1 MHVSGVKVRGMT
13 NNARSPTQNP
23 RPPLWPGKLK
33 VQSYTKAR
41 YMYVCMYSD
50 SEAAAWNL
58 AKCHPRDKRNWPK
71 MQRLAEPEPS
81 Q

>member
-1 MHVSGVKVRGMT
+1 MPVRRLRIH
-13 NNARSPTQNP
+13 AHRSDQASWKSKAIP
-23 RPPLWPGKLK
+23 KLDI
-33 VQSYTKAR
+33 
-41 YMYVCMYSD
+41 CMYSD